1 MINTIDII
9 IVNWNAEKQ
18 LYNCLKSISGLNRD
32 GFKLNRVVVVDNAST
47 DNSINGLENLAL
59 PLEII
64 RNSENIGFAAACNK
78 GARNSKSDYL
88 LFLNPDTKLFNNSLT
103 LPLNYMQKKE
113 NEKVGICGVQLVD
126 EKGTVQYTCARFPTL
141 VNFISKILG
150 LSQLFPKLFFSN
162 YMTEWDHKENKI
174 VDQIMGAYFLVR
186 HSLFK
191 ELSGFDERFFV
202 YFEDVDFSLRAYKAG
217 WKSAFLSESK
227 VYHRGGGISE
237 QIKAKRLFYSLR
249 SRILYGYKHF
259 RWLSATSLMLL
270 TLFVEPWTRLVWN
283 IIKDSNKELKE
294 TFKAYFLL
302 WKDIPKIL
310 KRLNWNDKNKN
321 TSP

>member
-1 MINTIDII
+1 MNTIDII
-9 IVNWNAEKQ
+9 IVNWNSGRQ
-18 LYNCLKSISGLNRD
+18 LYSCLKSISDLNGD
-32 GFKLNRVVVVDNAST
+32 GFKLSRLVVVDNAST
-47 DNSINGLENLAL
+47 DNSVNGLENLVL

-64 RNSENIGFAAACNK
+64 QNNENIGFAAACNE
-78 GARNSKSDYL
+78 GVRDSKSDYL

-103 LPLNYMQKKE
+103 VPLKYMQKKE
-113 NEKVGICGVQLVD
+113 NKRVGICGIQLVD
-126 EKGTVQYTCARFPTL
+126 EKGAVQYTCARFPTL
-141 VNFISKILG
+141 VHFISKILG
-150 LSQLFPKLFFSN
+150 LNQLFPKLFFSF

-174 VDQIMGAYFLVR
+174 VDQIMGAYFLVH

-191 ELSGFDERFFV
+191 ELSGFDECFFV

-217 WKSAFLSESK
+217 WKSVFLSESK
-227 VYHRGGGISE
+227 AYHKGGGISE

-249 SRILYGYKHF
+249 SRIIYGYKHF

-283 IIKDSNKELKE
+283 IIRGTNKELKE

-302 WKDIPKIL
+302 WKDMPKIL

-321 TSP
+321 TSS

>member
-1 MINTIDII
+1 MSMIDII
-9 IVNWNAEKQ
+9 IVNWNSGKQ
-18 LYNCLKSISGLNRD
+18 LYNCLKSISGLNGG
-32 GFKLNRVVVVDNAST
+32 GFKLDRIVVVDNSST
-47 DNSINGLENLAL
+47 DNSIEGLEDLTL

-64 RNSENIGFAAACNK
+64 RNNKNIGFAAACNK
-78 GARNSKSDYL
+78 GATNSKVDYL

-113 NEKVGICGVQLVD
+113 NERVGICGIQLVD
-126 EKGTVQYTCARFPTL
+126 EKGIVQHTCAKFPTL
-141 VNFISKILG
+141 IHFIIKILG
-150 LSQLFPKLFFSN
+150 LNQLFPNLFFSS
-162 YMTEWDHKENKI
+162 YMTEWNHMESKI

-191 ELSGFDERFFV
+191 ELGGFDERFFV
-202 YFEDVDFSLRAYKAG
+202 YFEEVDFSLRAYKADWG
-217 WKSAFLSESK
+217 SAFLSESK
-227 VYHRGGGISE
+227 VYHKGGGISE
-237 QIKAKRLFYSLR
+237 QIKAKRLFYSLQ
-249 SRILYGYKHF
+249 SRVLYGYKHF

-283 IIKDSNKELKE
+283 IIRGSNKELFE

-302 WKDIPKIL
+302 WKDMPKLL
-310 KRLNWNDKNKN
+310 KRLNWDDKNKN